1 MKTFVSAI
9 AIISALLLTPGCS
22 PSPKAEGNPKQ
33 NESHSTGHGSPSE
46 PTPSD
51 SHGGHGAT
59 PKPTPS
65 DSHGGHGGEHPSQG
79 ESSPTTQAKLSAPA
93 NIKPNTAVS
102 LAIAIQDK
110 AGKPI
115 SQFETFQEK
124 LMHLIVVSDDL
135 QVFQH
140 LHPTY
145 QENGRFEIA
154 ANFPQPGSY
163 TLFSDYKP
171 AGQAERVSV
180 ITTKVAGKSPSVPT
194 IDLNQTK
201 TFGDTQVDLTF
212 SQPTIKTGEET
223 HLVFNLQNATDKQ
236 PIKDLRSYLGERGHL
251 VIIKQSSPLTAADY
265 IHAHAL
271 KDTPAGE
278 VHFVTSFPQAG
289 KYKLWGQF
297 DRAGKIVT
305 ADFWVNVQ

>member
-1 MKTFVSAI
+1 MKTFVSSI
-9 AIISALLLTPGCS
+9 AIISALLLAPGCS
-22 PSPKAEGNPKQ
+22 PSPKAEGNVKQ

-46 PTPSD
+46 PTPS
-51 SHGGHGAT
+51 G
-59 PKPTPS
+59 
-65 DSHGGHGGEHPSQG
+65 SHGGHGGEHPSGG

-93 NIKPNTAVS
+93 NIKPNSLVS
-102 LAIAIQDK
+102 LAIAIQDR

-115 SQFETFQEK
+115 SKFETFQEK

-145 QENGRFEIA
+145 KENGRFEVE

-171 AGQAERVSV
+171 AGQAERVS
-180 ITTKVAGKSPSVPT
+180 ILKTKVAGKSPSAPT
-194 IDLNQTK
+194 IDLNRTK
-201 TFGDTQVDLTF
+201 TVGDTQVNLTF
-212 SQPTIKTGEET
+212 SQPAIEAGQEI
-223 HLVFNLQNATDKQ
+223 HLVFNLLNSADNQ
-236 PIKDLRSYLGERGHL
+236 PVKDLQPYLGERGHL
-251 VIIKQSSPLTAADY
+251 VIIKHSSPLTAADY

-271 KDTPAGE
+271 KDTPDGE
-278 VHFVTSFPQAG
+278 VHFVTSFPKPG